1 MRVVMRAILLGF
13 ALLEL
18 GGCRVVEPNAASK
31 SPLAP
36 LSVSPDT
43 ISLEV
48 FSAPVPRGEEQM
60 GRLWKLVDEQSLPA
74 DLRRHLADNGFRAG
88 IVGPNVPAELAEI
101 LKVTDRP
108 VDESHQ
114 HSMSLNPE
122 AGVHLRVLHLKSGK
136 RTELALPNIRDELTL
151 LEAAAGEVRGQTYRK
166 AECRLGLKAYPQADG
181 RVRLEVTPEL
191 HHGEFKN
198 RVRGGDGMMMFTQ
211 ERPKRVFPDLKVEPQ
226 LAAGQMFLLASRP
239 DRSASPGYHF
249 FTDTSGDKAVPML
262 WVVRT
267 ARATPD
273 TAFYDGPPRDDLTS
287 LTNDAEE

>member
-1 MRVVMRAILLGF
+1 MRVAMRAILLGF
-13 ALLEL
+13 TLLEF
-18 GGCRVVEPNAASK
+18 GGCRVVEPNSASK

-48 FSAPVPRGEEQM
+48 FSAPVPQGEEQM
-60 GRLWKLVDEQSLPA
+60 AQLWKLVDEQSLPA
-74 DLRRHLADNGFRAG
+74 VLRRHLADNGFRAG

-108 VDESHQ
+108 VDESKQ

-122 AGVHLRVLHLKSGK
+122 AGVNLRVLHLKSGK

-151 LEAAAGEVRGQTYRK
+151 LEMAAGEVRGQTYRK
-166 AECRLGLKAYPQADG
+166 AECRLGLKAFPQTDG

-211 ERPKRVFPDLKVEPQ
+211 ERPKRIFGDLKIEPQ
-226 LAAGQMFLLASRP
+226 LAAGQMFLMASRP

-249 FTDTSGDKAVPML
+249 FTDTSGDKAVPTL

-273 TAFYDGPPRDDLTS
+273 TAFYDGPQQDDLTS